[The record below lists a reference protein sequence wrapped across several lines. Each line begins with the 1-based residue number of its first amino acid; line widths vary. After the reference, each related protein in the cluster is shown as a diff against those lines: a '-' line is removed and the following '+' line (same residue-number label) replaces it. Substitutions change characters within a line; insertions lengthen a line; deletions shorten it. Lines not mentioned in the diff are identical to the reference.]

1 MDTSESSADNGDGRS
16 ESEGQAG
23 AARPAATAVPAGRTG
38 PPHPAAVGLTD
49 PADTTAVG
57 PADPAAPTAP
67 ADRTDPADP
76 AHDRRNGWRRWAMDT
91 RPLRR
96 PAYRRLWSST
106 IVTAVGSQLT
116 AVAVPKQIYD
126 ITGSSAWVGYAS
138 FAGLLPLVVFA
149 LWGGAIADSV
159 DRRTLLLTTNTGIAV
174 TSLLFWIQAVT
185 GLGSVAVLMVLLAV
199 QQAFFGLNSPA
210 RQASIARLVPKE
222 ELAAAN
228 ALGSTVMQ
236 TGLVAGPLLA
246 GALIPVLGL
255 AELYLI
261 DALALCATVWAV
273 HRLPALPPLAAATAA
288 AGRAGLRGIVE
299 GFRYISLH
307 QVLLLSFL
315 ADIIAMVFGMPRALF
330 PQLASTTYAPYGE
343 GLALGLLFAA
353 VPIGAVLGG
362 LLSGTFSRAR
372 RHGLMVVVA
381 VIAWGAAVTGFGLS
395 SNLWVAV
402 AFLVAAG
409 VADMVSMVFRGAILL
424 SAVTD
429 ELRGRMQGVFTV
441 VVAGGPR
448 LADVLHGTAGSAL
461 GARTAVTAGGL
472 LVVVSILVLAATMP
486 ALRRYSVG
494 A

>member
-1 MDTSESSADNGDGRS
+1 MYRAIRTGVDTSKSGAENSAEGS
-16 ESEGQAG
+16 AESETG
-23 AARPAATAVPAGRTG
+23 ASGPAEPAGLAE
-38 PPHPAAVGLTD
+38 P
-49 PADTTAVG
+49 
-57 PADPAAPTAP
+57 
-67 ADRTDPADP
+67 
-76 AHDRRNGWRRWAMDT
+76 RRSDGWRRWAMDT

-159 DRRTLLLTTNTGIAV
+159 DRRKLLLVTNIGIAV

-185 GLGSVAVLMVLLAV
+185 GLESVGVLMVLLAV

-210 RQASIARLVPKE
+210 RQASIARLVPKD

-246 GALIPVLGL
+246 GALIPVVGL

-261 DALALCATVWAV
+261 DAMALCATVWAV
-273 HRLPALPPLAAATAA
+273 YRLPALPPLGTSTAA
-288 AGRAGLRGIVE
+288 AGRAGLRGIAE
-299 GFRYISLH
+299 GFRYISLN

-330 PQLASTTYAPYGE
+330 PQLAAQTYAPYGE

-353 VPIGAVLGG
+353 IPIGAVLGG
-362 LLSGTFSRAR
+362 LMSGTFSRAR
-372 RHGLMVVVA
+372 RHGLMVIAAVVA
-381 VIAWGAAVTGFGLS
+381 WGVAITGFGLS
-395 SNLWVAV
+395 SNLWVGV
-402 AFLVAAG
+402 AFLAAAG

-461 GARTAVTAGGL
+461 GARTAVAGGGL
-472 LVVVSILVLAATMP
+472 LVVVTMLVLAATMP
-486 ALRRYSVG
+486 ALRRYRGS

>member
-1 MDTSESSADNGDGRS
+1 MYRATRTGVDTSKGSADDSAERHAKD
-16 ESEGQAG
+16 AG
-23 AARPAATAVPAGRTG
+23 PAVA
-38 PPHPAAVGLTD
+38 
-49 PADTTAVG
+49 ADTAG
-57 PADPAAPTAP
+57 PADPAVP
-67 ADRTDPADP
+67 AKDADLAGAAEPAGPADP
-76 AHDRRNGWRRWAMDT
+76 VGPAGPRRSGWRRWAMDT

-159 DRRTLLLTTNTGIAV
+159 DRRKLLLVTNTGIAV
-174 TSLLFWIQAVT
+174 TSLLFWIQAIT
-185 GLGSVAVLMVLLAV
+185 GLGSVAVLMVLLAL

-246 GALIPVLGL
+246 GALIPVVGL

-273 HRLPALPPLAAATAA
+273 HRLPALPPLATATAA

-315 ADIIAMVFGMPRALF
+315 ADIIAMVLGMPRALF
-330 PQLASTTYAPYGE
+330 PELAAQTYAPYGE

-353 VPIGAVLGG
+353 IPIGAVLGG

-372 RHGLMVVVA
+372 RHGLMVIVS
-381 VIAWGAAVTGFGLS
+381 VIAWGVAVTGFGLS
-395 SNLWVAV
+395 ANLWVAV
-402 AFLVAAG
+402 AFLAAAG

-461 GARTAVTAGGL
+461 GARTAVVGGGL
-472 LVVVSILVLAATMP
+472 LVVLSMLVLATTMP
-486 ALRRYSVG
+486 ALRRYSVS